1 MRGIPVIVMDLLGWA
16 GIALGTYALTVLPPW
31 VTGDDW
37 ARNTITGVILG
48 VVINL
53 GSFLFLMLV
62 SLLKKSGVSLEI
74 ISSVVDAAEEQF
86 GKDSGK
92 GTEKLDHAIALLEEK
107 VKGYKL
113 GFFANLGFRIFA
125 KPLIRNLAPRIKA
138 LLYAVR

>member
-1 MRGIPVIVMDLLGWA
+1 MKGIPVIVMDLLGWA
-16 GIALGTYALTVLPPW
+16 GIALGSYAIATLPPW

-48 VVINL
+48 VAINL
-53 GSFLFLMLV
+53 GSFLYLMMI
-62 SLLKKSGVSLEI
+62 SLLKKSGISFEI

-92 GTEKLDHAIALLEEK
+92 GTEKLDHAMALLEEK

-125 KPLIRNLAPRIKA
+125 KPLIRNLAPKIKT
-138 LLYAVR
+138 LLYAAR

>member
-48 VVINL
+48 VAINL
-53 GSFLFLMLV
+53 GSFLYLMMI
-62 SLLKKSGVSLEI
+62 SLLKKSGISFEI

-92 GTEKLDHAIALLEEK
+92 GTEKLDHAMALLEEK

-125 KPLIRNLAPRIKA
+125 KPLIRNLAPKIKT
-138 LLYAVR
+138 LLYAAR